1 MNVLLTTIIFIL
13 ILTCSLFAYLWVD
26 RSISLGYAN
35 QSLSQSNAS
44 LQSLE
49 QLLSNSWHGMPK
61 QVLLEK
67 LRNQAEARPDA
78 LNYVKDEGSVV
89 WFGEIR
95 FNLENDRLANI
106 DH

>member
-1 MNVLLTTIIFIL
+1 
-13 ILTCSLFAYLWVD
+13 
-26 RSISLGYAN
+26 
-35 QSLSQSNAS
+35 
-44 LQSLE
+44 
-49 QLLSNSWHGMPK
+49 MPK